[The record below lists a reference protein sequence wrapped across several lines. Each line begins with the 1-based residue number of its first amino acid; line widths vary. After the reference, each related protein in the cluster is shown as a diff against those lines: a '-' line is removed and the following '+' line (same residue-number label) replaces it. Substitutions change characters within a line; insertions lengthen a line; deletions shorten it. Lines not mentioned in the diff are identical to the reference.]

1 MPSEALTR
9 RRSPLNPMRA
19 RRSHAAGCQ
28 HELRHHDGGHRWESH
43 YIDSQAVRTH
53 INRLRRADIGI
64 KQIAKRCGMP
74 PGTIQ
79 ILADRRTGP
88 TVKVLPATAAKI
100 LAIALPTTASITPT
114 GGQHV
119 SAIGTTRRLRALV
132 AAGYPPAM
140 VSREIGV
147 APCNLYALFSH
158 CDDAADPIALAV
170 ADLFDRWE
178 MTRGPSDRARA
189 LAHKLGW
196 APPLAWDL
204 ATIDAVDAHPAPSAA
219 KHVSFPERY
228 RELRELGVCDEL
240 DIARRLG
247 MKVDSLQRQLA
258 RYREDIAV

>member
-1 MPSEALTR
+1 MPSEALTP
-9 RRSPLNPMRA
+9 RRSSVNPLRA
-19 RRSHAAGCQ
+19 KPSHAAGRQ
-28 HELRHHDGGHRWESH
+28 YELRHQDAGRRWESH
-43 YIDSQAVRTH
+43 YIDSRAVRTH
-53 INRLRRADIGI
+53 ISRLRLAGIGI
-64 KQIAKRCGMP
+64 KQIAKLCGMP

-100 LAIALPTTASITPT
+100 LAIAIPTTVRITPI

-140 VSREIGV
+140 VSREIGL

-158 CDDAADPIALAV
+158 CDDVPAPIAQAV

-196 APPLAWDL
+196 APPLAWDIG
-204 ATIDAVDAHPAPSAA
+204 TIDAADAHPAPSAA

-247 MKVDSLQRQLA
+247 MQVDSLQRQLA